1 MVGVKAW
8 LVSLGGLLI
17 LAGILL
23 GLVAIPFASAQIQD
37 QYRAPDNHEE
47 EVEVEIANGTIAVRP
62 AFNITFEQALKLAY
76 DVRNVT
82 YPLFEWEI
90 SHNVTAANVTLNL
103 GDRFLE
109 RTLNLSSENLTKR
122 AAVMAIVAA
131 IHYGHAVPLAYPV
144 LGKTLDALFNQNA
157 TSEQMTTAVINLAS
171 DLKSILTQAVST
183 AQSRNLTVPAGLNNL
198 TELGDKLLSYAQSNL
213 SAGNISLA
221 FRLAIKA
228 YHTYVKAYG
237 LLVTSVF
244 AQDLKLP
251 TVHHIDELLLK
262 EKFGRETL
270 VKVFEKLPE
279 GLKEVVITKIEIGEA
294 NETEQVVKVVREIA
308 LQWKLKVKGEVEE
321 YIKNLV
327 QNMVMNAT
335 NQSSMLKEIKIKFKG
350 GEDEFR
356 NAIAQIIQ
364 SGLSQNKTLGQII
377 DEISNYLSNLT
388 NGKFNLK
395 MEIKNQIHEV
405 HVEVEHELENED

>member
-1 MVGVKAW
+1 MRAW
-8 LVSLGGLLI
+8 LASLGGLLI
-17 LAGILL
+17 LAGLL
-23 GLVAIPFASAQIQD
+23 IGLVAIPFAKAQPQD
-37 QYRAPDNHEE
+37 QYRAPENVNVEE
-47 EVEVEIANGTIAVRP
+47 EVDIANGTIAVRP
-62 AFNITFEQALKLAY
+62 AFNITFDQALKLAY

-109 RTLNLSSENLTKR
+109 RALNLSSENLTKR
-122 AAVMAIVAA
+122 ATVMAVVAA
-131 IHYGHAVPLAYPV
+131 IHYGHAVPLAHPV

-171 DLKSILTQAVST
+171 DLKSILSQAVST
-183 AQSRNLTVPAGLNNL
+183 AQSRNLTVPAGLSNL
-198 TELGDKLLSYAQSNL
+198 TELGDRLLSYAQSNL
-213 SAGNISLA
+213 SAGNLSLA

-251 TVHHIDELLLK
+251 AVHGIDKLLLK

-270 VKVFEKLPE
+270 VKVFERLPE
-279 GLKEVVITKIEIGEA
+279 GLKEVVITKIKTGEA
-294 NETEQVVKVVREIA
+294 NETEQVVEVVREIA
-308 LQWKLKVKGEVEE
+308 LQWKIKVKGEVDE
-321 YIKNLV
+321 YIKSLV

-335 NQSSMLKEIKIKFKG
+335 NRSGVLKEIRVKFRG

-377 DEISNYLSNLT
+377 DEVSNYLSNLT

-405 HVEVEHELENED
+405 HVEVEHELGNED

>member
-1 MVGVKAW
+1 MRAW
-8 LVSLGGLLI
+8 LASLGGLLI
-17 LAGILL
+17 LAGLL
-23 GLVAIPFASAQIQD
+23 IGLVAIPFAKAQPQD
-37 QYRAPDNHEE
+37 QYRAPENVDVEE
-47 EVEVEIANGTIAVRP
+47 EVDIANGTIAVRP
-62 AFNITFEQALKLAY
+62 AFNITFDQALKLAY

-109 RTLNLSSENLTKR
+109 RALNLSSENLTKR
-122 AAVMAIVAA
+122 ATVMAVVAA

-157 TSEQMTTAVINLAS
+157 TSEQMTAAVINLAS
-171 DLKSILTQAVST
+171 DLKSILSQAVST
-183 AQSRNLTVPAGLNNL
+183 AQSRNLTVPAGLSNL

-237 LLVTSVF
+237 LLVTNVF

-270 VKVFEKLPE
+270 VKVFERLPE
-279 GLKEVVITKIEIGEA
+279 GLKEVVITKIKIGEA
-294 NETEQVVKVVREIA
+294 NETEQVVEVVREIA
-308 LQWKLKVKGEVEE
+308 LQWKLKVKGEVDG
-321 YIKNLV
+321 YIKNFV

-335 NQSSMLKEIKIKFKG
+335 NQSGVLKEIKVKFRG

-364 SGLSQNKTLGQII
+364 SGLSQNKTMGQII
-377 DEISNYLSNLT
+377 DEVSNYLSNLT

-395 MEIKNQIHEV
+395 MEIKSQIHEV

>member
-1 MVGVKAW
+1 MRAW

-17 LAGILL
+17 LAGLLL
-23 GLVAIPFASAQIQD
+23 GLVAIPFAKAQPQD
-37 QYRAPDNHEE
+37 QYRAPENVDVEE
-47 EVEVEIANGTIAVRP
+47 EVDIANGTIAVRP
-62 AFNITFEQALKLAY
+62 AFNITFDQALKLAY

-90 SHNVTAANVTLNL
+90 SHNVTAADVTLNL

-109 RTLNLSSENLTKR
+109 RALNLSSENLTKR
-122 AAVMAIVAA
+122 ATVMAVVAA

-171 DLKSILTQAVST
+171 DLKSILSQAVST
-183 AQSRNLTVPAGLNNL
+183 AQSRNLTVPAGLSNL
-198 TELGDKLLSYAQSNL
+198 TELGDRLLSYAQSNL

-270 VKVFEKLPE
+270 VKVFERLPE
-279 GLKEVVITKIEIGEA
+279 GLKEVVITKIKIGEA
-294 NETEQVVKVVREIA
+294 NETEQVVEVVREIA
-308 LQWKLKVKGEVEE
+308 LQWKLKVKGEVDE
-321 YIKNLV
+321 YIKSLV

-335 NQSSMLKEIKIKFKG
+335 NQSGVLKEIRVKFRG

-364 SGLSQNKTLGQII
+364 SGLSQNKTMGQII
-377 DEISNYLSNLT
+377 DEVSNYLSNLT

-395 MEIKNQIHEV
+395 MEIKSQIHEV